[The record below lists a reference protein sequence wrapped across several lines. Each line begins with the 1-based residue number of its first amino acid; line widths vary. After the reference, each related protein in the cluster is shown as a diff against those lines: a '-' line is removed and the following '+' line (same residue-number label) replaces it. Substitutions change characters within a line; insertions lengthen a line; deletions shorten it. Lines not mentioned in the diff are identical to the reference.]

1 MSDGTVINIT
11 TPSHPASA
19 GRAQESMP
27 YPTGQAII
35 PEPSN
40 VYAIDIN
47 GADISTVGSG
57 NQGRNVDVLN
67 AAFPAVTLGLDVYD
81 PRTLYER
88 MLRGESVEMALG
100 SSPALG
106 AEKYMG
112 SNYGIHHLTHD
123 QAPDLSQVNT
133 GELNIPNPF
142 VPDLAAGKAGTSASD
157 YADSLTTNGIRN
169 SFPLP
174 QGTPETGLDL
184 NAGDG
189 SLNPSITRT
198 RLGDWTSPTLGRW
211 NNPNT

>member
-1 MSDGTVINIT
+1 MGVINIT
-11 TPSHPASA
+11 DKSHPEQA

-27 YPTGQAII
+27 YPTGIGII

-40 VYAIDIN
+40 VYAVDIRGN
-47 GADISTVGSG
+47 DISIVGTG

-67 AAFPAVTLGLDVYD
+67 AAFPAETLGLNTYD
-81 PRTLYER
+81 PTDLYR
-88 MLRGESVEMALG
+88 LLLAGDQAMALG

-112 SNYGIHHLTHD
+112 ANYGTHHLTHD
-123 QAPDLSQVNT
+123 QAPDLSQVAI
-133 GELNIPNPF
+133 EDLNIPNAF

-157 YADSLTTNGIRN
+157 YAGSLTTNGIRN

-174 QGTPETGLDL
+174 QNAQPTGLDL

-189 SLNPSITRT
+189 SLNPASTRT
-198 RLGDWTSPTLGRW
+198 RLGDWTRPTLGRW
-211 NNPNT
+211 NSDDD